1 MKNNPNKAT
10 IEEITRLYHYIILP
24 LLVEIDQNL
33 KSKKILNVG
42 CVASFHAPLNKHSRI
57 TTPWGEA
64 ASPANQVGLEQ

>member
-33 KSKKILNVG
+33 NSKKISNKG
-42 CVASFHAPLNKHSRI
+42 CVASFHKDSAFQKVLGDSITNPPLK
-57 TTPWGEA
+57 GG
-64 ASPANQVGLEQ
+64 QGDFK